1 MRKIKAHYIF
11 DGECFHKFGT
21 LVLDENNTVISI
33 IPFAENEVESEGVEF
48 YSGILCP
55 GFINAHC
62 HLELSHLHNQIPQHT
77 GLLDFISQVVSK
89 RNLFENREIDMIK
102 ADETMYNEG
111 IVAVGDISN
120 NDESFVVKQKSKI
133 LYHSFIELFDVFSES
148 KNIFNQGKELF
159 RKLQEFKV
167 SLSPHAPYSTSRVLF
182 ERIAEHAIDHEYP
195 ITIHN
200 QEHISENEMFEKKSG
215 ELFDFF
221 QSKGADFSRF
231 YVNQKTSLQTYSS
244 WLPLK
249 NHILFVHNVHTTNMD
264 LNFLKSIRSTD
275 SFTFVICPLS
285 NQYISND
292 LPPLR
297 MLLNRKIKVAIGT
310 DSLASNSVLSII
322 SELYCLQQNFPEIS
336 LQILLQCAT
345 KNGARALGLQN
356 YYGSFKSGKKPGVIL
371 LENVDLQNLK
381 LQNNSKVRVLV

>member
-11 DGECFHKFGT
+11 DGDCFHKFGT
-21 LVLDENNTVISI
+21 LVLDENNSVVSI
-33 IPFAENEVESEGVEF
+33 IPYAENDIETEGVEF
-48 YSGILCP
+48 YSGIVCP

-77 GLLDFISQVVSK
+77 GLPEFISQIVSK
-89 RNLFENREIDMIK
+89 RNKFEKRELNMFE
-102 ADETMYNEG
+102 ADEIMYNNG
-111 IVAVGDISN
+111 IVAIGDISN
-120 NDESFVVKQKSKI
+120 NDESFVVKQNSKI

-159 RKLQEFKV
+159 RKLKEFKI
-167 SLSPHAPYSTSRVLF
+167 SLSPHAPYSTSRVLI
-182 ERIAEHAIDHEYP
+182 ERIAEHATEYQYP

-221 QSKGADFSRF
+221 LSKGADFSKF
-231 YVNQKTSLQTYSS
+231 YEYKKTSLQTYSP
-244 WLPLK
+244 WFPK
-249 NHILFVHNVHTTNMD
+249 QNHILFVHNVHTSDKD
-264 LNFLKSIRSTD
+264 LEFLKSIRSTD

-285 NQYISND
+285 NQYISNE

-297 MLLNRKIKVAIGT
+297 MLLNHKIKVAIGT

-322 SELYCLQQNFPEIS
+322 AELNCLQQNFPEIS
-336 LQILLQCAT
+336 LETLLQCAT
-345 KNGARALGLQN
+345 KNGARVLGIQN
-356 YYGSFKSGKKPGVIL
+356 YFGSFKSGKKPGVIL

-381 LQNNSKVRVLV
+381 LQNNSNVRVLV

>member
-11 DGECFHKFGT
+11 DGDCFHKFGT
-21 LVLDENNTVISI
+21 LVLDENNSVVSI
-33 IPFAENEVESEGVEF
+33 IPYTENEEESEGVEF
-48 YSGILCP
+48 YSGIICP
-55 GFINAHC
+55 GFINTHC
-62 HLELSHLHNQIPQHT
+62 HLELSHLHNQIPQKT
-77 GLLDFISQVVSK
+77 GLLEFISQVVSK
-89 RNLFENREIDMIK
+89 RSLFENRESDMTN
-102 ADETMYNEG
+102 ADKTMYNNG

-120 NDESFVVKQKSKI
+120 NNESFVVKQKSKI
-133 LYHSFIELFDVFSES
+133 LYHTFIELFDVFSES

-159 RKLQEFKV
+159 RKLKEFKI

-182 ERIAEHAIDHEYP
+182 ERITEHATDHEYP

-200 QEHISENEMFEKKSG
+200 QEHVSENEMFEKKSG
-215 ELFDFF
+215 ELFEFF

-249 NHILFVHNVHTTNMD
+249 NHILFVHNVHTSIKD

-285 NQYISND
+285 NQYISNE

-297 MLLNRKIKVAIGT
+297 MLLNHKIKVAIGT

-322 SELYCLQQNFPEIS
+322 AELYCLQQNFPEVP

-345 KNGARALGLQN
+345 KNGARALGIQN
-356 YYGSFKSGKKPGVIL
+356 YFGSFKSGKKPGVIL

-381 LQNNSKVRVLV
+381 LQNNSNVRVLV